1 MLDILNKVESLLKNS
16 NIKDEGDIET
26 YYNYSLNKLSSF
38 KTDGKCPIFI
48 VIKNEVSLQKILN
61 LFYENEIRFYL
72 IGDGTNILIND
83 KNNDYVI
90 LKLGKDFSFIDF
102 SENDLISCG
111 AAFNLGKFVISCC
124 KQGYDFSFLAGV
136 PGTVGGAVYGNSGNK
151 TDSICNYVE
160 SIECFIL
167 GSNEIIKKRYYFKP
181 TNYSYRCLDIRNLL
195 AITKV
200 YFKKERSNKKLI
212 FGKINEN
219 IRVKKASQPLNTFNA
234 GCFFKNPLNSK
245 KTAAELID
253 ELGLKGFCFGGAS
266 VSQKHANFI
275 ENSNMATPEDIFL
288 LSRIIFGYVKDN
300 YNINLEN
307 EVHLIGFK

>member
-1 MLDILNKVESLLKNS
+1 MLDILDKVKPLLEDS
-16 NIKDEGDIET
+16 NIKDEGDIEI
-26 YYNYSLNKLSSF
+26 YYNYGLNKLSSF
-38 KTDGKCPIFI
+38 KTDGECPVFI
-48 VIKNEVSLQKILN
+48 VIKNEISLQKILN
-61 LFYENEIRFYL
+61 LFYENEIKFCL

-83 KNNDYVI
+83 KNSDYVI
-90 LKLGKDFSFIDF
+90 LKLGKNFSFVNF
-102 SENDLISCG
+102 FENDIISCG

-151 TDSICNYVE
+151 VDSICNYVE

-167 GSNEIIKKRYYFKP
+167 SSNEIIKQRHYLKP
-181 TNYSYRCLDIRNLL
+181 KNYGYRFLNIENLL

-200 YFKKERSNKKLI
+200 YFKKGKSDKKLI
-212 FGKINEN
+212 FDKINEN
-219 IRVKKASQPLNTFNA
+219 IMLKKASQPLNTFNA

-253 ELGLKGFCFGGAS
+253 ELGLKGFSFGGAS
-266 VSQKHANFI
+266 VSKTHANFI
-275 ENSNMATPEDIFL
+275 ENSNKATPEDIFL

-307 EVHLIGFK
+307 EVHLIGFE